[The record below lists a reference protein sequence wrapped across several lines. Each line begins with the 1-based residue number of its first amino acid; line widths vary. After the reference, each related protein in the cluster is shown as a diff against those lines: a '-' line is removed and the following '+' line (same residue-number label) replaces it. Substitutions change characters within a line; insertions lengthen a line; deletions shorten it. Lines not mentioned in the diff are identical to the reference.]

1 MAGETVQNALSPEEK
16 PIIENI
22 ISLFQ
27 QLLSMQ
33 ENQMPT
39 EEVVTEAMGEEA
51 DMEEVDVNKSA
62 EGETGDDPAEKR
74 VEEVT
79 PTTDLSLQELKKS
92 INTLVGV
99 LNGKAKVA
107 KAKTANV
114 QKSQSTQ
121 VLTEISKV
129 LKSIVEKQSAQEELN
144 KQMFDAMGVTDEIIA
159 KTLPQNDPVQKDKP
173 IQNVD
178 TAQVV
183 KDILTEVFK
192 NIPGMT
198 QNQEYRHPFNQKRDV
213 RKNLK
218 GIAEYIHA
226 GTSGK

>member
-51 DMEEVDVNKSA
+51 DMEEVDINKSA

-159 KTLPQNDPVQKDKP
+159 KTLPQNDPVRKDKP

>member
-51 DMEEVDVNKSA
+51 DMEEVDINKSA

-99 LNGKAKVA
+99 INGKAKVA

>member
-51 DMEEVDVNKSA
+51 DMEEVDINKSA